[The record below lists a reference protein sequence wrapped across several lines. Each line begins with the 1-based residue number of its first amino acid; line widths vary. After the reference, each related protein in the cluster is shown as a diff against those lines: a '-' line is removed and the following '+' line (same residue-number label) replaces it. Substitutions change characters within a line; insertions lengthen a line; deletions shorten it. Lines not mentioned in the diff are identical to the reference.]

1 MLPSTL
7 DRIAVAWNVVSGVPH
22 GWVPGKITVASSA
35 ASAIAP
41 PGWVGTI
48 RLGAGSVA
56 AGALITAPDEPQAAL
71 VRDTLGTAQPEQ
83 ATDRPAWGSLWPSDP
98 GCILGPAELAYL
110 DAPDFAPR
118 VGEPVEAV
126 ALADVEDAIAA
137 LERDAGPDDANE
149 VGITDATSPLF
160 VIWRA
165 ATIAGVC
172 AYRPWVGRLAHMMVL
187 THPDHRGQ
195 GLAKRAATEASR
207 HALDAGLIP
216 QWRARAPASQAVARS
231 VGYTTVGAQLSL
243 RLRLR

>member
-1 MLPSTL
+1 MLASTL
-7 DRIAVAWNVVSGVPH
+7 DRVAVAWDVLSGVPH
-22 GWVPGKITVASSA
+22 GWVPGKITIASSS
-35 ASAIAP
+35 ASVIAP

-56 AGALITAPDEPQAAL
+56 AGALITTPDEPQAAL
-71 VRDTLGTAQPEQ
+71 VRDTLGTVLPDQ
-83 ATDRPAWGSLWPSDP
+83 ATDQPAWGALWPSDP
-98 GCILGPAELAYL
+98 GRIMGPAELAYL

-118 VGEPVEAV
+118 DGEPVDVV
-126 ALADVEDAIAA
+126 ALADVESAIAA
-137 LERDAGPDDANE
+137 LERDAGPDDVNE

-165 ATIAGVC
+165 ATVAAVC

-187 THPDHRGQ
+187 THPEHRGY

-216 QWRARAPASQAVARS
+216 QWRARVPASQAVARS
-231 VGYTTVGAQLSL
+231 LGYATVGAQLSL
-243 RLRLR
+243 RLG

>member
-1 MLPSTL
+1 MLASTL
-7 DRIAVAWNVVSGVPH
+7 DRIAVAWNMLAGVPN
-22 GWVPGKITVASSA
+22 GWVPGKITIASSST
-35 ASAIAP
+35 SAVAP

-71 VRDTLGTAQPEQ
+71 VRDTLGTVLPDQ
-83 ATDRPAWGSLWPSDP
+83 ATDQAAWGALWPSYP
-98 GCILGPAELAYL
+98 GRILGPAELAYL

-126 ALADVEDAIAA
+126 ALAEVSDAVAT
-137 LERDAGPDDANE
+137 LERDAGADDVNE
-149 VGITDATSPLF
+149 VGISDATSPLF

-165 ATIAGVC
+165 ATVAVVC

-195 GLAKRAATEASR
+195 GLAKRVATEASR

-216 QWRARAPASQAVARS
+216 QWRARVPASQAVARS
-231 VGYTTVGAQLSL
+231 LGYTTVGAQLSL
-243 RLRLR
+243 RVG

>member
-7 DRIAVAWNVVSGVPH
+7 DRIAAAWNILSGVPY

-35 ASAIAP
+35 TSAIAP
-41 PGWVGTI
+41 PGWVGAI

-71 VRDTLGTAQPEQ
+71 VRDILGTTQPQQ
-83 ATDRPAWGSLWPSDP
+83 ATDRPAWGPLWPSDP
-98 GCILGPAELAYL
+98 ACMLGPAELAYL
-110 DAPDFAPR
+110 DAPDFAPGR
-118 VGEPVEAV
+118 GESVDAV
-126 ALADVEDAIAA
+126 ALADVRDAIAA

-187 THPDHRGQ
+187 THPDHRGH
-195 GLAKRAATEASR
+195 GLATRTAAGASR

-216 QWRARAPASQAVARS
+216 QWRARVPASQAVARS
-231 VGYTTVGAQLSL
+231 IGYTAVGAQLSL
-243 RLRLR
+243 HLR